1 MVKLFSCYIG
11 FANSKLGILLEM
23 TTADALSLL
32 LITADKKTDFKTINL
47 VWFFWLAGWLI
58 VFNYRKE
65 KNRLEK
71 YHPRKTMV

>member
-1 MVKLFSCYIG
+1 MVKLFSSYIG

-47 VWFFWLAGWLI
+47 VCFFGWL
-58 VFNYRKE
+58 VG
-65 KNRLEK
+65 
-71 YHPRKTMV
+71 